1 MAIFKGGY
9 TEEMI
14 WGMKP
19 SQFVG
24 LERDADLIRREQVA
38 DMAKAVAMGNS
49 QNPHDSIVSF
59 LDGDFW

>member
-1 MAIFKGGY
+1 
-9 TEEMI
+9 MI

-24 LERDADLIRREQVA
+24 LEKDADLIRREQVA

-49 QNPHDSIVSF
+49 RNPHDSIVSF